1 MNKTQLIEVV
11 AREAGLK
18 KKDAETAVNAVF
30 SAVENAL
37 AEGEKVQL
45 AGFGTFEVRERPEH
59 QGLNPRTKEPIT
71 IAASRTA
78 AFKPGKTFI
87 QIIKPSVEL
96 EIVR

>member
-45 AGFGTFEVRERPEH
+45 AGFGTFEVKARPTQPLE
-59 QGLNPRTKEPIT
+59 GLR
-71 IAASRTA
+71 
-78 AFKPGKTFI
+78 PGMSLVI
-87 QIIKPSVEL
+87 QD
-96 EIVR
+96 